1 MYRIIKIRYLHNKK
15 KQTEIVIK
23 CHNSRSIPLLAG
35 NKGNP
40 QTFLGHQNFIRLYSE
55 IFPKSVLTLR
65 MAMMNQ
71 LICMVY
77 GCEGPSVQFKVH
89 GNHVN
94 ANASDSTIFLW
105 FENAHNYGKFRYT
118 CNVLN
123 TRLFDTHCQPKIYLL
138 REMKVEPDLT
148 LVQGE
153 SSVRYEWLQSLYI
166 RVTKVNSGYT
176 TECMVFLFLYISKHV
191 TLLVI

>member
-1 MYRIIKIRYLHNKK
+1 MVSAQQEKTNWNWHI
-15 KQTEIVIK
+15 IK
-23 CHNSRSIPLLAG
+23 CHNSWSIPLLAG
-35 NKGNP
+35 NKRNP
-40 QTFLGHQNFIRLYSE
+40 QTFLGHQNFIKLYSE
-55 IFPKSVLTLR
+55 IFPKSVLILR

-105 FENAHNYGKFRYT
+105 FENAYNYGKFRYT

-153 SSVRYEWLQSLYI
+153 SSVRYELLQSLYI
-166 RVTKVNSGYT
+166 HW
-176 TECMVFLFLYISKHV
+176 ECMVFLFLYISKHV
-191 TLLVI
+191 TLLVMTV